1 MELKLGEKQTL
12 VIVKKV
18 EFGVYLATKET
29 PDDKVLL
36 PVKQVPAGAKVGD
49 EVEVFLYRDSS
60 DRLIATTRTPKLMM
74 GQVALLTV
82 VQIGKV
88 GAFLDWGLEK
98 DLFLPFKQQT
108 RKVKAGDQVLASLY
122 IDKSG
127 RLCATM
133 NVYEHLRTDSPYK
146 KDDRVTG
153 RIYEISKNFGAFVA
167 VNDCFSA
174 LIPKKEL
181 FGATEQPGV
190 GEQVTAR
197 VVKVLEDGKLTLSIR
212 EKAYLQIQ
220 KDAEKIEK
228 LLDSYEGALPFNDKA
243 APEVI
248 THETGMSKNEF
259 KRAVGHLLKEGKI
272 QITEKSIRRI

>member
-1 MELKLGEKQTL
+1 MIELGKTQCLN
-12 VIVKKV
+12 IVKV
-18 EFGVYLATKET
+18 TDFGVYLGTEE
-29 PDDKVLL
+29 DKVLL
-36 PVKQVPAGAKVGD
+36 PKKQVPDDVEVGD
-49 EVEVFLYRDSS
+49 ALTVFVYRDSS
-60 DRLIATTRTPKLMM
+60 DRLIATTNKPKIQL
-74 GQVALLTV
+74 GELKRLKVSQVTG
-82 VQIGKV
+82 I

-98 DLFLPFKQQT
+98 DLLMPYKEQT
-108 RKVKAGDQVLASLY
+108 THVSEGSEYLVALY

-146 KDDRVTG
+146 KDDKVTG

-167 VNDCFSA
+167 VDNCFSG

-181 FGATEQPGV
+181 FGDTELRIGD
-190 GEQVTAR
+190 QVTAR
-197 VVKVLEDGKLTLSIR
+197 VVKVLEDGKLTLSVR

-220 KDAEKIEK
+220 KDAEKIER
-228 LLDSYEGALPFNDKA
+228 LLDSYEGSLPFNDKA

-248 THETGMSKNEF
+248 AHETGMSKNEF

-272 QITEKSIRRI
+272 QITEKNIRRVRG